1 MSEDISLITV
11 DRINELQ
18 NIINSLRNEIT
29 QLQTE
34 LRTTINTEITNLNN
48 KIDNDI
54 NTKINQLSQS
64 IAANDA
70 TCLHKANTETAT
82 GAKTFSG
89 GLTCSNNFNLTGQYF
104 GTNIS
109 NQTLDANNLWVKLN
123 GATKIYYT
131 TSDGATAN
139 ITNLPNT
146 RSLKLISESVRY
158 ISDSDYLIY
167 QTAIQGNVR
176 YERTCT
182 NGTWT
187 AWTNENS
194 RIISI
199 MNSKKSDII
208 NWMLPNYSK
217 KTTLSANVEYTATEN
232 GWIYYYTNNSSGYF
246 YLNGEEIAY
255 YTWHSG
261 VYHNYNACMLP
272 VSIGDKY
279 KATSVTRFYFYP
291 CKGNS

>member
-1 MSEDISLITV
+1 MSEDISLITM

-18 NIINSLRNEIT
+18 TVIDSLRSEINDVKT
-29 QLQTE
+29 YLNNV
-34 LRTTINTEITNLNN
+34 LSTEITN
-48 KIDNDI
+48 I
-54 NTKINQLSQS
+54 NAS

-70 TCLHKANTETAT
+70 TCLHKANTETAN

-109 NQTLDANNLWVKLN
+109 NQTLDANNLWIKIN

-139 ITNLPNT
+139 ITNLATTNQV
-146 RSLKLISESVRY
+146 KLISETVRY
-158 ISDSDYLIY
+158 MSDTDYKIY

-199 MNSKKSDII
+199 MNSKKDLFV
-208 NWMLPNYSK
+208 NWFSPDYSK
-217 KTTLSANVEYTATEN
+217 MVTPTFPYTTPSAGVLHCNHNTGGAFTAVINNVSVPLGGDDQGNEGPITLILGKGYVVNSLSNHHNPRFIPFKTAN
-232 GWIYYYTNNSSGYF
+232 IS
-246 YLNGEEIAY
+246 
-255 YTWHSG
+255 
-261 VYHNYNACMLP
+261 
-272 VSIGDKY
+272 
-279 KATSVTRFYFYP
+279 
-291 CKGNS
+291 